1 LQYSRLRRGMAAT
14 ATSIL
19 FALTGSAAAH
29 AATAAVTVT
38 GDDNNPVALA
48 AGTATPIR
56 NMSPTVGVG
65 FADKNGYF
73 TLSVAG
79 PDGVSVATPLNCYLN
94 DNYTR
99 YLDYRGNGNY
109 TVTVNNYAKADTSC
123 KSPTSTQTF
132 VFAING
138 ATAIAGPSGPF
149 LRRSPNSYSTNTLS
163 LPVALNP
170 GATGYDVQYA
180 AGAVL
185 APDGSISGA
194 SSAGYVNSTTGML
207 DLTFSA
213 PGTYTIVARAK
224 NGQYATPWSTPVTVR
239 VITPFDLSS
248 VSFPDSIG
256 PKYTMKGYLRDT
268 QIRGKITLAMARRG
282 AHNRYGKY
290 KSIGSVHVSSKG
302 TFTKSFKQKRTGYY
316 RIRIHFAGS
325 SIAPATTVYGRV
337 HITRRVVYR

>member
-1 LQYSRLRRGMAAT
+1 MVAG

-38 GDDNNPVALA
+38 GDDGNPMALA
-48 AGTATPIR
+48 AGAPASIR

-73 TLSVAG
+73 TLSVTG
-79 PDGVSVATPLNCYLN
+79 PDGVAVANPLNCFLN
-94 DNYTR
+94 DNFTR
-99 YLDYRGNGNY
+99 YIDYRGNGNY
-109 TVTVNNYAKADTSC
+109 TITVNNYAKTDTSC
-123 KSPTSTQTF
+123 KSPTSTQSF
-132 VFAING
+132 VFAIGGSTAVG
-138 ATAIAGPSGPF
+138 APPGPF
-149 LRRSPNSYSTNTLS
+149 LRRSPNSYTSNTLS
-163 LPVALNP
+163 LPVNLNP

-185 APDGSISGA
+185 APDGSISGP
-194 SSAGYVNSTTGML
+194 STAGFVNSQTGTL

-224 NGQYATPWSTPVTVR
+224 NGQYATPWSAPVTVQ
-239 VITPFDLSS
+239 VMTPFDLSS

-256 PKYTMKGYLRDT
+256 PKYKMKGYLRDT
-268 QIRGKITLAMARRG
+268 MIRGKIRLAMARRG
-282 AHNRYGKY
+282 KY
-290 KSIGSVHVSSKG
+290 RSIGSVHVSSKG
-302 TFTKSFKQKRTGYY
+302 TFTKTFKQKKTGYY
-316 RIRIHFAGS
+316 RVRIHFAGS
-325 SIAPATTVYGRV
+325 SITPATTIYGRV

>member
-1 LQYSRLRRGMAAT
+1 MAAG

-38 GDDNNPVALA
+38 GDDGNPVALA
-48 AGTATPIR
+48 AGAPASIR

-73 TLSVAG
+73 TLSVTG
-79 PDGVSVATPLNCYLN
+79 PDGVAVANPLNCFLN
-94 DNYTR
+94 DNFTR
-99 YLDYRGNGNY
+99 YIDYRGNGNY
-109 TVTVNNYAKADTSC
+109 TITVNNYAKTDTSC
-123 KSPTSTQTF
+123 KSPTSTQSF

-138 ATAIAGPSGPF
+138 STAVGAPPGPF
-149 LRRSPNSYSTNTLS
+149 LRRSPNSYTSNTLS
-163 LPVALNP
+163 LPVNLNP

-185 APDGSISGA
+185 APDGSISGP
-194 SSAGYVNSTTGML
+194 STAGFVNTQTGKL

-224 NGQYATPWSTPVTVR
+224 NGQYASPWSAPVTVQ
-239 VITPFDLSS
+239 VMTPFDLSS

-256 PKYTMKGYLRDT
+256 PKYQMKGYLRDNM
-268 QIRGKITLAMARRG
+268 IRGKITLAMARRG
-282 AHNRYGKY
+282 KHNRYGKY

-302 TFTKSFKQKRTGYY
+302 TFTKTFKQKKTGYY
-316 RIRIHFAGS
+316 RIRIHYAGS
-325 SIAPATTVYGRV
+325 AIAPATTIYGRV